1 MIEKAFKYTRI
12 ILSIYFVYF
21 FIDYSISN
29 IEKLK
34 NIILYS
40 STTLIFITLIKI
52 FNIFTNS
59 IIFKKIVL
67 MLGVEIN
74 FAKAQELTVLNNLGN
89 FIGPLKLGSGMRIE
103 YLRQKYKLNV
113 KDFIL
118 LNFNFAV
125 YSQII
130 FLTTFTIAVYMTS
143 RINTQVLI
151 GLLAILVLGLIVL
164 RKESLFNLVNILY
177 SKELMNSVLLNLS
190 IFSLF
195 LLGSLVVFTE
205 VNLILNNSYS
215 FVNSIF
221 IFQGISLTNLVNLT
235 PANLGVRELAL
246 TTINSLHE
254 LNLNQLIE
262 IGIIDRFCS
271 ITATFICFLFQNVLR
286 LRGD

>member
-34 NIILYS
+34 SIILYS

-195 LLGSLVVFTE
+195 LLGSLVVFME

-271 ITATFICFLFQNVLR
+271 ITATFICFLFQNVIR